1 MPVIKVKWDTKDVYQ
16 FEIPGEGDCFVVGR
30 KSSILSAFRRN
41 KQMGLEELLPTQ
53 QALKEKVLNEV
64 KEFNAVSDGSREQ
77 KRNIMEKRKL
87 EIMNKEK
94 DFLKDVY
101 RRLLG
106 RFFSLEKVDFFN
118 LRPRLV
124 LCESQEEK
132 DIWRFFRITQSS
144 LPFTGHRGRMM
155 TYLLTDSTSNCAM
168 GILGLT
174 SDLPTTVPR
183 DRFIDWTR
191 REKFDLKRID
201 NLMNI
206 STCVSLPPFNL
217 LLVGKL
223 LAMLSFSDQVLNDF
237 KKRYEQ
243 PLVGITTSSLF
254 GESIQYDRLSGFLK
268 YLGLSKGM
276 GNVQFS
282 QSLIEEMRKHFNGLS
297 KRMNR
302 LDWEPIG
309 NSTLPKSKMIRLV
322 AMDLGLNPEKI
333 LKHQHRRGIYFGY
346 TCQNSREFLCGRI
359 EEKELVPIP
368 HRSFGKIL
376 EHWRQ
381 RWFVKRVDRIS
392 EIEKDRRSYV
402 DGYNVV
408 LNFDRGQKT
417 LNDLSGRVLT
427 EKGSEMYGNGGKTV
441 RKS

>member
-1 MPVIKVKWDTKDVYQ
+1 MSVIKVKWDTKDVYQ
-16 FEIPGEGDCFVVGR
+16 FEIPGEGDCFVV
-30 KSSILSAFRRN
+30 RN

-53 QALKEKVLNEV
+53 RALKEKVFNEV

-87 EIMNKEK
+87 EIMNKER
-94 DFLKDVY
+94 DFLKDVH

-106 RFFSLEKVDFFN
+106 RFFSLEKVDFLN
-118 LRPRLV
+118 LNPKLIP
-124 LCESQEEK
+124 CENQEEK

-155 TYLLTDSTSNCAM
+155 AYLLTDSSSNCVM
-168 GILGLT
+168 GVLGLT

-183 DRFIDWTR
+183 DRYIGWKKY
-191 REKFDLKRID
+191 EKFHLKRID

-206 STCVSLPPFNL
+206 STCVSLPPFNQ

-223 LAMLSFSDQVLNDF
+223 LAMLSFSDQVSNDF
-237 KKRYEQ
+237 RKRYGQ
-243 PLVGITTSSLF
+243 TLVGITTSSLY

-282 QSLIEEMRKHFNGLS
+282 QSLIEEVRKHFNGLS

-302 LDWEPIG
+302 LYWEPIG
-309 NSTLPKSKMIRLV
+309 DSTLPKSKMIRLV
-322 AMDLGLNPEKI
+322 ARDLGLNPEKI
-333 LKHQHRRGIYFGY
+333 LKHKHQRGIYFGY

-359 EEKELVPIP
+359 EEKELVPIS
-368 HRSFGKIL
+368 HRSFGEIL
-376 EHWRQ
+376 EHWKQ
-381 RWFVKRVDRIS
+381 RWFVKRIDRIS
-392 EIEKDRRSYV
+392 EIESKRRIPEYDV
-402 DGYNVV
+402 I
-408 LNFDRGQKT
+408 LNHDKNQKT
-417 LNDLSGRVLT
+417 LTGFYNDGDS
-427 EKGSEMYGNGGKTV
+427 
-441 RKS
+441 